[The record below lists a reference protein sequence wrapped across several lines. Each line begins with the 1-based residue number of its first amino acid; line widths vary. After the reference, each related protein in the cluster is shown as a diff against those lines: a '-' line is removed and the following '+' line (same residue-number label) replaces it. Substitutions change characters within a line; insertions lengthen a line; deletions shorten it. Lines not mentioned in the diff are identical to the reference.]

1 MLSCSFKR
9 LLLNLAAD
17 YDLNHGPLVPCKMEK
32 KKFDHNSPAV
42 LVIVSTHL
50 PLPPYDNGISEKLN
64 TVLQGIFA
72 NQQLLLQLVI
82 ILVKAYGRISYCKTS
97 ICSEPVI
104 KGVIS
109 VAYKQYLAN
118 G

>member
-1 MLSCSFKR
+1 MQ
-9 LLLNLAAD
+9 N
-17 YDLNHGPLVPCKMEK
+17 GK

-72 NQQLLLQLVI
+72 NQQLLVQLVI
-82 ILVKAYGRISYCKTS
+82 ILDKAYEGISYCKTS
-97 ICSEPVI
+97 FCSEPVT